1 MSDAEQRE
9 IYERAAEI
17 VFGADW
23 RNGNL
28 RSRYFAESAVGRR
41 NESVI
46 FNRLL
51 ADAIEM
57 ADQTRAQ
64 RITQLIAGVVD
75 GLHAKDR
82 YREAN
87 VIIREL
93 LPLIRRVEDKASE
106 SKMIILRVYGSSLRM
121 LGHTDDAATVLEQI
135 LNDGRSW

>member
-28 RSRYFAESAVGRR
+28 RSRYFTESAVGRR

-46 FNRLL
+46 FKRLL

-57 ADQTRAQ
+57 AD
-64 RITQLIAGVVD
+64 L
-75 GLHAKDR
+75 
-82 YREAN
+82 E
-87 VIIREL
+87 
-93 LPLIRRVEDKASE
+93 
-106 SKMIILRVYGSSLRM
+106 SLRII
-121 LGHTDDAATVLEQI
+121 ATNASLHYSR
-135 LNDGRSW
+135 RSRFDRQRA